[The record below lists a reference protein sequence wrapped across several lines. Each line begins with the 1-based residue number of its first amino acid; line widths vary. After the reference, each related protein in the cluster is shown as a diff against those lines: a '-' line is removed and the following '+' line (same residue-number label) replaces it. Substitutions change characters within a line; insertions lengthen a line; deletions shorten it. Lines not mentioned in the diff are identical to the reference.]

1 MGLDRNSIIALVLI
15 AIIIILMP
23 YYEKMVLPP
32 PPTSPGQSTVD
43 STAEKS
49 VPQTTPVSEQRE
61 TFDAGEPEA
70 QVEDNLFKTASSQ
83 FNVEVEQDDS
93 ERIFT
98 IDNGNFEVH
107 LSNKGGGSLKAFYL
121 KKYLKY
127 DSTYVNFIDSHLNNN
142 MVFAFVDRNGN
153 IINTGNFLFKSEGN
167 ISKKKLNKGEK
178 FQLTFYIIYKGKRIS
193 KSLTFYGGSY
203 HFDVNIRFENPDE
216 LLLNNEYQIGWDN
229 GLPLTEPNLHDDNSY
244 YQAYVYMA
252 EELENYKIDD
262 VGEKKPLNLTG
273 SADWLAI
280 RTKYFLMS
288 ILNENKEN
296 IIDGV
301 YLGGEGEKF
310 DDFVH
315 GKYDVGFNVRYNNK
329 ADNIFRYYFGPLDY
343 KILKSYKRDLDIL
356 VLNNGW
362 YERTF
367 RFFSLLIL
375 PILEFLYKFIPNYG
389 LVIIV
394 FSILIKI
401 LLYPLTKK
409 SYQSMKEMQRIQP
422 IMNELRKKY
431 KDDPQRLN
439 KEMMK
444 LYKEHGVNPMGGCL
458 PMLLQMPLL
467 FALFIVFRSTIQ
479 LRGAPFIPG
488 WINDLSRSEGLWHLP
503 FSLPFYGN
511 EFNLLPILMA
521 ITMIFQTKM
530 TTQDPKQKAMIYIM
544 PIFMLMIF
552 NTLPSG
558 LNLYYTMFN
567 LLTIIQQ
574 LYINRGSK
582 ENEEVAVAVATNT
595 KKGKS
600 PKKSKK

>member
-1 MGLDRNSIIALVLI
+1 MNWKGNSMGLDRNSIIALILI

-23 YYEKMVLPP
+23 YYEKMVMPQRP
-32 PPTSPGQSTVD
+32 VETTQQVADSSTIDTVQVEKR
-43 STAEKS
+43 AEKEPALES
-49 VPQTTPVSEQRE
+49 EIKNESIVDLKNETILETTQ
-61 TFDAGEPEA
+61 
-70 QVEDNLFKTASSQ
+70 
-83 FNVEVEQDDS
+83 EVDQADS
-93 ERIFT
+93 EKVFI
-98 IDNGNFEVH
+98 IENGNFEVH
-107 LSNKGGGSLKAFYL
+107 LTNRGGGLLKAFYL

-127 DSTYVNFIDSHLNNN
+127 DSSYVNFIDPHLKNNT
-142 MVFAFVDRNGN
+142 FFSFVDRNGN
-153 IINTGNFLFKSEGN
+153 IINSKDFLFKTEN
-167 ISKKKLNKGEK
+167 RLLKKSLKKGESY
-178 FQLTFYIIYKGKRIS
+178 QLQFYIYYKGKKITRT
-193 KSLTFYGGSY
+193 LRFYGGSY
-203 HFDVNIRFENPDE
+203 HFDVQVAFEHPE
-216 LLLNNEYQIGWDN
+216 EILLNNEYQIGWEN
-229 GLPLTEPNLHDDNSY
+229 GLPLTEPNFRDDNSY

-252 EELENYKIDD
+252 EELESYKIDEP
-262 VGEKKPLNLTG
+262 GEQKPMNLTG
-273 SADWLAI
+273 SADWLAV

-288 ILNENKEN
+288 VINENKEN
-296 IIDGV
+296 NIVDGV
-301 YLGGEGEKF
+301 FLGGEGEKF
-310 DDFVH
+310 KDFVH
-315 GKYDVGFNVRYNNK
+315 GKYDLAFNVRFNSKSKNV
-329 ADNIFRYYFGPLDY
+329 FRYYLGPLDY
-343 KILKSYKRDLDIL
+343 NILKSYNRDLDIL

-375 PILEFLYKFIPNYG
+375 PFLEFLHRFIPNYG

-488 WINDLSRSEGLWHLP
+488 WIDDLSRSEGLLHLP
-503 FSLPFYGN
+503 FSIPFYGN
-511 EFNLLPILMA
+511 EFNLLPVLMA
-521 ITMIFQTKM
+521 ITMIFQSKM
-530 TTQDPKQKAMIYIM
+530 TTQDPKQKTMIYIM

-574 LYINRGSK
+574 MYINRGSK
-582 ENEEVAVAVATNT
+582 KEEELAVVTSG
-595 KKGKS
+595 KG
-600 PKKSKK
+600 KKSKK